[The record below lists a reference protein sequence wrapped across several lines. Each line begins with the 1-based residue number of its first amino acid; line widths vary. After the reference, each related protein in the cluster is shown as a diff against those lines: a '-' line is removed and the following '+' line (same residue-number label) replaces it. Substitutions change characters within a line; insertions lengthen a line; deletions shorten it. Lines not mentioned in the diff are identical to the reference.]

1 MFVVWLH
8 NWQTCSSIF
17 FTIAFFKYVY
27 RFGGVANVLTSSD
40 VSKLSLK
47 LFCVILSSLKEDRRA
62 SPLLVLTI
70 FLVPR
75 SGFPS
80 FSDLYNSRYAWSY
93 ITTFSSFSFKQ
104 IPCRL
109 FDRFLARTVGFFSNC
124 SPIAPCGTTFSPFF
138 NLLAWTKETI
148 IQVLRFFRKIDHIK
162 LEQILRFK
170 FGFNIRW
177 D

>member
-1 MFVVWLH
+1 MSGLLH
-8 NWQTCSSIF
+8 QENPRTLHGPSNCTSRHSDFGNHSQSTVCLWFGCITDKPVPQF
-17 FTIAFFKYVY
+17 FLRLLFFKYVY

-80 FSDLYNSRYAWSY
+80 FSDLYNSKCGDHIS
-93 ITTFSSFSFKQ
+93 
-104 IPCRL
+104 PH
-109 FDRFLARTVGFFSNC
+109 LA
-124 SPIAPCGTTFSPFF
+124 
-138 NLLAWTKETI
+138 LLALNKYPVVYST
-148 IQVLRFFRKIDHIK
+148 VSS
-162 LEQILRFK
+162 LEQLDFSQIVHPSHLVEPLFPLSLI
-170 FGFNIRW
+170 F
-177 D
+177 